1 MQTLLPAPPR
11 SPGHGRGRQP
21 GTLSKKH
28 IRVHLNTGSKGRVS
42 LGASPS
48 FWRNRVLSPG
58 GAGRGHPSRG
68 PLGSW
73 PGSGGQLEEVDD
85 PAEGLDAPAR
95 GLPVGEAA
103 EVAPLHQG
111 PAGPLVSSRMA
122 STHAPSPYTLM
133 ALTQLLAQPRLW
145 RSGQSSWNS
154 RHWPVK
160 LQPSKISRRKCSPC
174 CGPHGVGGR
183 RKASSAESPHQEQK
197 PVWAGA
203 LGTPESWA
211 GGRGCPLPRPLH
223 PNPVLLL
230 LLVLELWLVERGLS
244 L

>member
-103 EVAPLHQG
+103 EVAPLHQNLRCRG
-111 PAGPLVSSRMA
+111 SQNAQGTVSVL
-122 STHAPSPYTLM
+122 P
-133 ALTQLLAQPRLW
+133 PRL
-145 RSGQSSWNS
+145 
-154 RHWPVK
+154 
-160 LQPSKISRRKCSPC
+160 
-174 CGPHGVGGR
+174 
-183 RKASSAESPHQEQK
+183 
-197 PVWAGA
+197 GA
-203 LGTPESWA
+203 LG
-211 GGRGCPLPRPLH
+211 PLPLLGLGTPAPATLTHSFAPHPHSRPQATGKPLNDNILQTVIE
-223 PNPVLLL
+223 PFIQT
-230 LLVLELWLVERGLS
+230 
-244 L
+244 

>member
-103 EVAPLHQG
+103 EVAPLHQHFRWKIQQDFEIRNLKSFSCSKERPRRARVSPRGSVPSPATHTGEAGSARG
-111 PAGPLVSSRMA
+111 PA
-122 STHAPSPYTLM
+122 
-133 ALTQLLAQPRLW
+133 
-145 RSGQSSWNS
+145 
-154 RHWPVK
+154 
-160 LQPSKISRRKCSPC
+160 
-174 CGPHGVGGR
+174 
-183 RKASSAESPHQEQK
+183 
-197 PVWAGA
+197 
-203 LGTPESWA
+203 
-211 GGRGCPLPRPLH
+211 
-223 PNPVLLL
+223 
-230 LLVLELWLVERGLS
+230 LS
-244 L
+244 

>member
-103 EVAPLHQG
+103 EVAPLHQEILRKPADNVRCQR
-111 PAGPLVSSRMA
+111 PAGFATCAEKRG
-122 STHAPSPYTLM
+122 AP
-133 ALTQLLAQPRLW
+133 
-145 RSGQSSWNS
+145 
-154 RHWPVK
+154 H
-160 LQPSKISRRKCSPC
+160 RR
-174 CGPHGVGGR
+174 
-183 RKASSAESPHQEQK
+183 
-197 PVWAGA
+197 
-203 LGTPESWA
+203 
-211 GGRGCPLPRPLH
+211 PLPWGSSDVHQHPWPCVQEKVPLQTH
-223 PNPVLLL
+223 D
-230 LLVLELWLVERGLS
+230 
-244 L
+244 